1 MNEFNMN
8 RQWMKEIQKIF
19 NSNTS
24 ANKILTTSDIQKYM
38 KKEGAGPNQTS
49 GAINTALEI
58 GLIER
63 VAYGKYKLKVINKKK
78 SSDIYQ
84 MVSQILD
91 NTKEEINK
99 NISLSSLDEKSF
111 VYIKNILNSL
121 DKLKN

>member
-1 MNEFNMN
+1 
-8 RQWMKEIQKIF
+8 
-19 NSNTS
+19 
-24 ANKILTTSDIQKYM
+24 
-38 KKEGAGPNQTS
+38 
-49 GAINTALEI
+49 
-58 GLIER
+58 
-63 VAYGKYKLKVINKKK
+63 
-78 SSDIYQ
+78 